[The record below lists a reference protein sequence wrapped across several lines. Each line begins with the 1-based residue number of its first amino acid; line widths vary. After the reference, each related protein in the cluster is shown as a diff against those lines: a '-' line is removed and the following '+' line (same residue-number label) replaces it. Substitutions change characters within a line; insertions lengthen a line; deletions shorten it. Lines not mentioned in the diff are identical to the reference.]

1 MSGEQP
7 YVAQLRRWDEDDAM
21 LAAKQVA
28 ELQDHP
34 GWTQLQRLLEDA
46 HGSAFERL
54 LAGHSGFEGRHL
66 EQAEYVRLTAF
77 LAGLRESAIAAQAF
91 QTYAERVRVKNAEK
105 VASLQAP

>member
-34 GWTQLQRLLEDA
+34 GWTQLQRLLEEA
-46 HGSAFERL
+46 HGNAFDRL
-54 LAGHSGFEGRHL
+54 LSAHAG
-66 EQAEYVRLTAF
+66 EQGKVFDHAEYVRLTAF
-77 LAGLRESAIAAQAF
+77 LAGLKEAAIAASAF
-91 QTYAERVRVKNAEK
+91 ETFAERVRVKNAEK